1 MLRVVQWGT
10 GNTGKRTAQA
20 VHRAADLEL
29 VGCYTTSDSK
39 DGVDV
44 GTICGTEPIGVFA
57 TKDAEAIY
65 KLPAD
70 CVLYMTMKETDVD
83 GAVDEIC
90 RLLESGKNVVCT
102 AATILIY
109 PKALGKTVVD
119 RIEAACRAGGTTF
132 HGAGIEPGWAGTTLP
147 LIVSGA
153 MGRID
158 WLHIQEFL
166 DYRSYSTAV
175 SMFDAMGYGREP
187 QPVPPTEISLD
198 QLGSYAGPLMLLA
211 DALGVT
217 IDHVVYECE
226 VSVAESDY
234 EVAAGPIKAGAVSG
248 KRYAF
253 TAFIGGKPKIKV
265 EHFNRAGDPGPAG
278 WPLGPG
284 FFITAR
290 GEPCM
295 KLSVDLGIHGGEDTD
310 EGIKLAA
317 AQIVHSIRPAC
328 AADSGIRTVLDLPP
342 VVGYG
347 MMSEGGAIL

>member
-1 MLRVVQWGT
+1 M
-10 GNTGKRTAQA
+10 A

-44 GTICGTEPIGVFA
+44 GTICGTEPIGVIA

-65 KLPAD
+65 AMPAD
-70 CVLYMTMKETDVD
+70 CVLYMTMKEMDVQ

-109 PKALGKTVVD
+109 PRAVGPATAE
-119 RIEAACRAGGTTF
+119 RIEAACRLGGTTF

-153 MGRID
+153 TGRID
-158 WLHIQEFL
+158 WIHIQEIL
-166 DYRSYSTAV
+166 DYRHYATPV
-175 SMFDAMGYGREP
+175 SMFEMMGYGRAP
-187 QPVPPTEISLD
+187 QPVPPTEIPLD

-234 EVAAGPIKAGAVSG
+234 EIAAGKIEAGTVSG

-253 TAFIGGKPKIKV
+253 TAIIDGKPKIKI

-284 FFITAR
+284 FFITVR
-290 GEPCM
+290 GEPCL
-295 KLSVDLGIHGGEDTD
+295 KLSVDLGIHGGADTD
-310 EGIKLAA
+310 EGTKLAA
-317 AQIVHSIRPAC
+317 AQIVHSVRPAC
-328 AADSGIRTVLDLPP
+328 AAEPGIRTVLDLPP
-342 VVGYG
+342 VIGYG
-347 MMSEGGAIL
+347 VMSEKGAIL